1 MALYKLIF
9 VFLLMTHAE
18 SNLQQQRYVSA
29 VYPNHIT
36 TATISNRFTTNV
48 LSNRTSEIVRTIGNV
63 TTPSQRTRAVVK
75 EASYDGYASLIRSV
89 MNIRLRAEIIIALMI
104 IAFCAAII
112 IVMCLWKAHDNERM
126 GEENIRPH

>member
-48 LSNRTSEIVRTIGNV
+48 TTSEIVRTIGNV

-112 IVMCLWKAHDNERM
+112 IVMCLWKAHDNERT

>member
-9 VFLLMTHAE
+9 VFLLMRYVE

-36 TATISNRFTTNV
+36 TRTIPNRRMTYV
-48 LSNRTSEIVRTIGNV
+48 LYNRTTEIVRTTANV
-63 TTPSQRTRAVVK
+63 TTSSQTARAVVK
-75 EASYDGYASLIRSV
+75 EASFDGYASLIRSV
-89 MNIRLRAEIIIALMI
+89 TNIRLRAEIIIALMT